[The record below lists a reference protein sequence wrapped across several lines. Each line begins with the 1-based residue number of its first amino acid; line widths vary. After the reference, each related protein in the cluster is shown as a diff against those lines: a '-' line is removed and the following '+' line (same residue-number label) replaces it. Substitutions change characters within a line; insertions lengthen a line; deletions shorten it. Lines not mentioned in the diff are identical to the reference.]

1 MEFIMLRLKDGT
13 IVIHG
18 GYDLKLDAKDEN
30 LVVENSLVEIIIK
43 PPLTKEEIT
52 NLLEEIRE
60 KFGSDAAE
68 KLSNLLKTIPISAY
82 SD

>member
-18 GYDLKLDAKDEN
+18 GYDLKLSAKDEN

-68 KLSNLLKTIPISAY
+68 KLSNLLKTTSISSY
-82 SD
+82 SN